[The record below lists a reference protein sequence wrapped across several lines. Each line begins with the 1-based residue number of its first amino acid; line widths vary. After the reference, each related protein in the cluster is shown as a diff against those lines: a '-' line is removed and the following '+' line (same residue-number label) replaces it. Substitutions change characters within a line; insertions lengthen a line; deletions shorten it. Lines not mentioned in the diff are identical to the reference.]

1 MSILSCENST
11 NISACSGSVSGSRS
25 TERSKARA
33 DRCRRVGRKQQVCW
47 NEGGGGDY
55 RLVSDRH
62 SFGDLVWNILCD
74 HFEKGVKGLLTKG
87 GCGNPSHTE
96 ERKEEEEET
105 LKWRRSEGEA
115 SRRLTVFRPHPS
127 TWQQVLWFVV
137 VAVGDSPKTDDMKS
151 NSEPAGES
159 FSPLSDS
166 WYRATQRFICLYD
179 LIMAVLTFI
188 LPLSANIVELHEST
202 VLFIE
207 RSAKTWLHPMQQKPK
222 TSELLVRRLS

>member
-1 MSILSCENST
+1 MLQFRLWVTFDRALKGTSRQVST
-11 NISACSGSVSGSRS
+11 
-25 TERSKARA
+25 
-33 DRCRRVGRKQQVCW
+33 CRKKTTGLLKRGW
-47 NEGGGGDY
+47 GGDY

-62 SFGDLVWNILCD
+62 SFGDPVWNILCD